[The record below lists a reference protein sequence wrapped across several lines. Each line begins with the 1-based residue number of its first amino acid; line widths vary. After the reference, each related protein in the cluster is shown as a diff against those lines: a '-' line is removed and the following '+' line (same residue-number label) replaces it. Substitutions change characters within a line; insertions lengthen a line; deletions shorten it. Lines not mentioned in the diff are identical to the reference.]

1 MSATRRLP
9 LLIFAILAIAGAAVG
24 GLWCRAH
31 PRLARN
37 LLSGRSKGCSF
48 SQSIAADRFLN
59 EQLETARGLAIDSKL
74 LARGQGLEQWQT
86 PMGTYWIPEGSS
98 NAVFYDLSEQHRKI
112 YGTGERGV
120 RDGDVAL
127 DCGAN
132 VGVYTREALERGAR
146 LVVAIEPA
154 PENVE
159 VLRRNFAPEIAA
171 GRVIVYPKGVW
182 DKEDVLKLQVDPH
195 NSARDTFLGHIAGP
209 GVHSIGVPLTTID
222 KLVAELNL
230 PRVDFIKM
238 DIEGAEPKAVAGAF
252 HTIAQY
258 HPRMALCLYHTPSDP
273 VEVPAAVARA
283 YNGYRVEVTCIC
295 SDAKIGPEVGHFF

>member
-1 MSATRRLP
+1 MSSPRRTKG
-9 LLIFAILAIAGAAVG
+9 LLVVVVVILAVAG
-24 GLWCRAH
+24 GLLYLTH

-37 LLSGRSKGCSF
+37 LLLGRAKGCSI
-48 SQSIAADRFLN
+48 SQAVAGDRFLN
-59 EQLETARGLAIDSKL
+59 QQLETARNLAINSKL
-74 LARGQGLEQWQT
+74 LAREKGLEQWQT
-86 PMGTYWIPEGSS
+86 SMGTYWIPEGSS

-120 RDGDVAL
+120 HKGDVVL

-132 VGVYTREALERGAR
+132 VGVYTREALESGAK

-182 DKEDVLKLQVDPH
+182 DKDDVLKLQVDPK
-195 NSARDTFLGHIAGP
+195 NSARDTFLGQIMGP
-209 GVHSIGVPLTTID
+209 GVHSIDIPLTTID

-230 PRVDFIKM
+230 QRVDYIKM
-238 DIEGAEPKAVAGAF
+238 DIEGAEPNAVAGAAR
-252 HTIAQY
+252 TIAQY
-258 HPRMALCLYHTPSDP
+258 HPRMALCLYHSADHP
-273 VEVPAAVARA
+273 VVVPAAVARA
-283 YNGYRVEVTCIC
+283 YNGYKLEVTCIC
-295 SDAKIGPEVGHFF
+295 SDVKIGPEVGHFF

>member
-1 MSATRRLP
+1 MSFRRLT
-9 LLIFAILAIAGAAVG
+9 LVLIVVLALAGG
-24 GLWCRAH
+24 YGYRTH

-37 LLSGRSKGCSF
+37 LLLGRATGCSF
-48 SQSIAADRFLN
+48 SQSVAGDRFLN
-59 EQLETARGLAIDSKL
+59 EQLDTARGLMMSSKL
-74 LARGQGLEQWQT
+74 LAREQGLEQWQT
-86 PMGTYWIPEGSS
+86 PMGAYWMPEGSS
-98 NAVFYDLSEQHRKI
+98 NAVFYDLSEQRRKI
-112 YGTGERGV
+112 YGAGQRGV
-120 RDGDVAL
+120 RKGDVVL

-182 DKEDVLKLQVDPH
+182 NKDDVLKLQVDPK
-195 NSARDTFLGHIAGP
+195 NSARDTFIGLIEGP
-209 GVHSIGVPLTTID
+209 GVHSIDVPLTTID

-238 DIEGAEPKAVAGAF
+238 DIEGAEAKAVAGAS

-258 HPRMALCLYHTPSDP
+258 HPRMALCLYHQPGDP
-273 VEVPAAVARA
+273 VDVPAAVASA
-283 YNGYRVEVTCIC
+283 YSGYQRDVTCIC
-295 SDAKIGPEVGHFF
+295 SDEKIGPEVSHFF

>member
-1 MSATRRLP
+1 MSSSRRVTLV
-9 LLIFAILAIAGAAVG
+9 LLVVLAIAG
-24 GLWCRAH
+24 GLWYRTH

-37 LLSGRSKGCSF
+37 LLFGRTKGCSL
-48 SQSIAADRFLN
+48 SQSVAGDRFLS
-59 EQLETARGLAIDSKL
+59 EQLETAGGLAMRGKL
-74 LARGQGLEQWQT
+74 LARDQGLEQWQT
-86 PMGTYWIPEGSS
+86 SMGTYWVPQGSS

-112 YGTGERGV
+112 YGAGERGV
-120 RDGDVAL
+120 RNGDVVL

-132 VGVYTREALERGAR
+132 VGVYTREALDRGAK

-182 DKEDVLKLQVDPH
+182 DIDDVLKLQVDPQ
-195 NSARDTFLGHIAGP
+195 NSARDTLMGHIIGP
-209 GVHSIGVPLTTID
+209 GVHSIDVPLTTID

-238 DIEGAEPKAVAGAF
+238 DIEGAETKAVAGAS

-258 HPRMALCLYHTPSDP
+258 HPRMALCLYHLPGDP
-273 VEVPAAVARA
+273 VDVPAAVAHA
-283 YNGYRVEVTCIC
+283 YNGYRLEVTCIC